1 MNRSE
6 IRGGV
11 DTSVLMRLLTGQ
23 PAPLAKSAFEFLAEV
38 EDAGAGLF
46 VSNLVASETYFA
58 CQHHY
63 GMTKEDVIHGPRALL
78 SQRTFVVHP
87 ALLDVLALKN
97 IATAKPGFLDRI
109 IHGEYETS
117 GLPLVTFEKSATR
130 LPGTRVLPGL

>member
-11 DTSVLMRLLTGQ
+11 DTSVLMRLLNGQ
-23 PAPLAKSAFEFLAEV
+23 PAPLAKSAFEFLAVPE
-38 EDAGAGLF
+38 A
-46 VSNLVASETYFA
+46 YFA

-63 GMTKEDVIHGPRALL
+63 GMTKEDVIHGLRALL

-87 ALLDVLALKN
+87 ALLNVLALEN
-97 IATAKPGFLDRI
+97 ITTAKPGFLDRI
-109 IHGEYETS
+109 IHGEYATS